1 MSIGDAHYS
10 YDSKKIEKVKAD
22 KLWMTN
28 PKYFQKVNISPSAT
42 AKMMIHAQF
51 GVDKGTKRGGK
62 PIEVMGLLI
71 GRPDSDNP
79 REIVISDAQPIPIEG
94 FETSVVAND
103 EKSIVHMIEVGETL
117 EATRKEVI
125 IGWYHTHPFE
135 VDVNSHCYLSGTDI
149 LTQASWQKTEDRN
162 GNPFVS
168 IVIDPLRS
176 VSKGRPELSAF
187 RVYPPEYNPPQNE
200 TPDGTFV
207 NDEKTRLEKWGS
219 SWNRYYKLE
228 VSFFMSSLAQNTL
241 NILKNNFLWQNVFLS
256 NENDNEKRTT
266 DRIQNITDRMAT
278 YDPTKPLFSRMH
290 KANSNGG
297 SEESGGV
304 LAKPAQYSE
313 ELSVEQCNACMLQ
326 QAKAH
331 IFSV

>member
-10 YDSKKIEKVKAD
+10 YDSNRIDKVKSD
-22 KLWMTN
+22 KLWMSN

-42 AKMMIHAQF
+42 TKMMIHAQF
-51 GVDKGTKRGGK
+51 GVDKGVKKGGK
-62 PIEVMGLLI
+62 PIEVMGLLV
-71 GRPDSDNP
+71 GRPDADNP
-79 REIVISDAQPIPIEG
+79 NEIIISDAQPIPIEG

-103 EKSIVHMIEVGETL
+103 DKSVVHMIEVGETL
-117 EATRKEVI
+117 EATRKDVI
-125 IGWYHTHPFE
+125 IGWYHSHPFE
-135 VDVNSHCYLSGTDI
+135 VDVNSHCYLSSTDI
-149 LTQASWQKTEDRN
+149 LTQASWQKAEDRN

-176 VSKGRPELSAF
+176 ISKGRPELCAF
-187 RVYPPEYNPPQNE
+187 RVYPAEYNPPQNE

-241 NILKNNFLWQNVFLS
+241 TILKNNFLWQNAFLS
-256 NENDNEKRTT
+256 NDQNGSEKRMM

-278 YDPTKPLFSRMH
+278 YDPTKPITSRAF
-290 KANSNGG
+290 KTSGG

-313 ELSVEQCNACMLQ
+313 ELSVEECNSCMLQ